1 MNPVDLASTRATF
14 DELEDRLVHEWRRE
28 RLRSL
33 GVPELLADSFADFV
47 DWREIAGLVGR
58 GCPPYLALRI
68 AW

>member
-1 MNPVDLASTRATF
+1 MIFEGTEAL
-14 DELEDRLVHEWRRE
+14 LVHEWRRE

-33 GVPELLADSFADFV
+33 GLPELLADSFADSV
-47 DWREIAGLVGR
+47 DWHVIANLVGR

>member
-1 MNPVDLASTRATF
+1 MSVDLPAASVSV
-14 DELEDRLVHEWRRE
+14 DGPEDVLVHEWRRE

-33 GVPELLADSFADFV
+33 GVAELLADFFADFV
-47 DWREIAGLVGR
+47 DWHLVADLVGR

>member
-1 MNPVDLASTRATF
+1 MNRVDLAATRATF
-14 DELEDRLVHEWRRE
+14 DGFEDRLVHEWRRE

-33 GVPELLADSFADFV
+33 GVPESLADSFADFV
-47 DWREIAGLVGR
+47 DWHEIADLVGR

>member
-1 MNPVDLASTRATF
+1 MDTKLEATSLSF
-14 DELEDRLVHEWRRE
+14 DSPDDVVVHEWRRE

-33 GVPELLADSFADFV
+33 GVTELLADSFADFV
-47 DWREIAGLVGR
+47 DWHVVADLVKR

>member
-1 MNPVDLASTRATF
+1 MNADLAATSLSF
-14 DELEDRLVHEWRRE
+14 DSPDDALVHEWRRE

-33 GVPELLADSFADFV
+33 GVTELLADSFADFV
-47 DWREIAGLVGR
+47 DWNVVADLVGR

>member
-1 MNPVDLASTRATF
+1 MSRVDLTATCETF
-14 DELEDRLVHEWRRE
+14 DGFEDRLVHEWRRE

-47 DWREIAGLVGR
+47 DWHVIADLVGR
-58 GCPPYLALRI
+58 GCPPYVAQRI

>member
-1 MNPVDLASTRATF
+1 MNADVPTTPLRFDGAEDLV
-14 DELEDRLVHEWRRE
+14 VHEWRRE

-33 GVPELLADSFADFV
+33 GLPELLAESFADFV
-47 DWREIAGLVGR
+47 DWHVIADLVAR